1 MSIERSIKDII
12 NGTGAIMEN
21 ANMDKRL
28 DMLVRQGL
36 MPASKLPILKRGL
49 AKLNGGKALAPQ
61 ERDSVNSLM
70 NSFMFIVLGDD
81 TVFNRA
87 KTQMNKNK
95 GMHEDNEHPL
105 FGDPEDEFLTDEEV
119 ENLFGEDDFV
129 YDEDLAEGTDCE
141 CENCECDPCEC
152 TVPEEDELE
161 EGGLWDNIHA
171 KRKRIKAGSNEKMRK
186 PGSKG
191 APSAADLENSKE
203 SVQEAYKLYHKSYTD
218 AINTAHAHHA
228 KSGLKVSDDDRMTH
242 IGIGSKKPGSGK
254 TTSVN
259 VPASHHK
266 TGDSHTIHTQVYNK
280 GGTHPYELNTY
291 SSKTPK
297 KSGPKSK
304 NEEVEHIAEYN
315 KPVSQMTPSEK
326 SANNSRRKEY
336 NDYQAKSRS
345 VKSTDYPKG
354 TSISATDA
362 KKSGLSVSKDRF
374 AKPVDAK
381 KAAAAKLAKSR
392 QDEFNASR
400 TNNESYDTS
409 PPRKTAIKW
418 RVKPPAGTKNAH
430 PDGMQ
435 PDKVKPMK
443 KESVDDM
450 ANNDAPDKE
459 KQSYKDKFDAMLKAT
474 GKTLDQM
481 SDEEKK
487 AFFAKV
493 DANHDAKNESTHPQL
508 EGFLENEA
516 RRKAAKEKGNA
527 PGRKAPIKTAMTADP
542 KTGKVTRSS
551 TSDAKKAVAGGHVYA
566 EEKMDGVADGAL
578 EGDKHQCATKIF
590 KEGFGEGTP
599 LLGEHSIPDADGNI
613 AWYKTMFESGIHVVN
628 TADSDVKILMSEGHL
643 NHKKKSMKESAAS
656 DAAADARADSKGLAP
671 TKQDKPD
678 VKHDGKKDK
687 GVEHIVPQLRKAI
700 SIGKHVTF
708 QNGKSHEIP
717 KGHAAKFLNKYLN
730 GKPHEKQAMQDHA
743 HQSHDHFKKHI

>member
-129 YDEDLAEGTDCE
+129 YDEDLAEGTVKEGDSCSCCDSKIDSSGSCDCDSD
-141 CENCECDPCEC
+141 CAHC
-152 TVPEEDELE
+152 
-161 EGGLWDNIHA
+161 GGQHA
-171 KRKRIKAGSNEKMRK
+171 IT
-186 PGSKG
+186 
-191 APSAADLENSKE
+191 E
-203 SVQEAYKLYHKSYTD
+203 SYKLYHKSYTD

-362 KKSGLSVSKDRF
+362 KKSDYLVSKDRF

-459 KQSYKDKFDAMLKAT
+459 KQSYKDKFDAMLKAS
-474 GKTLDQM
+474 GKTLADM
-481 SDEEKK
+481 SNEEKK

-516 RRKAAKEKGNA
+516 RRKAAREKYNA
-527 PGRKAPIKTAMTADP
+527 PGRKAPIKTVMTADP

-656 DAAADARADSKGLAP
+656 DAARDARADSKGLAP